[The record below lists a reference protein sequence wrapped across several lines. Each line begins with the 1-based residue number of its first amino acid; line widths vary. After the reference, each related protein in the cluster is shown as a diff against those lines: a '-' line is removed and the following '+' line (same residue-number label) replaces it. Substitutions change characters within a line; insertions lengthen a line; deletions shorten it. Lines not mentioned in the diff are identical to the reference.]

1 MDIYDTMIRS
11 SSKIL
16 LINIVSANLYY
27 VRLNIPSET
36 EKNLWNFIEKLVT
49 IVTKKVFKN
58 FKNA

>member
-36 EKNLWNFIEKLVT
+36 EKNL
-49 IVTKKVFKN
+49 
-58 FKNA
+58 